1 MKLLFAH
8 RKPRP
13 YGNFSIENY
22 FQTLSPF
29 LEKEAEVEHWQAP
42 FFSNGILPRNRS
54 VKALES
60 KVEKMRPHITHVS
73 GDVHFLMWGIPRGKR
88 VLTIHDIGF
97 LREAKGLKYQL
108 LRYFWLIGPIKKAHA
123 ITCVSTATKNE
134 ILRHLP
140 KARRIYVIPTVVD
153 QRFTKVEKV
162 FNAEC
167 PTILLLGSAPNKN
180 LKRVL
185 KATQGLNVK
194 LSIVAKLDAEELE
207 LLKDQRYEVCQSISF
222 KDLLEKFKQA
232 DIVSLCSTHEG
243 FGMPIIEAQATG
255 RVVLTSNCSSMP
267 DVAGKGALLVE
278 PFSVKSIKDGIKQLI
293 SNESLR
299 NELIAAGYENCKRFE
314 PELVAHQ
321 YLKIYRK
328 LNPDNVLP

>member
-42 FFSNGILPRNRS
+42 FFSNGILPRYRS

-60 KVEKMRPHITHVS
+60 KVEKMRPQITHVS
-73 GDVHFLMWGIPRGKR
+73 GDVHFLLWGIPRGKR

-97 LREAKGLKYQL
+97 LREVKGLRYQL
-108 LRYFWLIGPIKKAHA
+108 LRYFWLTGPLKKAHA

-140 KARRIYVIPTVVD
+140 KARRIHVIPTVVD
-153 QRFTKVEKV
+153 QRFTKVEKD
-162 FNAEC
+162 FNTEC

-185 KATQGLNVK
+185 KATQGLYVK
-194 LSIVAKLDAEELE
+194 LSIVAKLDAAELL
-207 LLKDQRYEVCQSISF
+207 LLKDQQYEVCESIPF
-222 KDLLEKFKQA
+222 EVLLEKYRQA
-232 DIVSLCSTHEG
+232 DIVGMCSTHEG

-267 DVAGKGALLVE
+267 DAAGKGALLVD
-278 PFSVKSIKDGIKQLI
+278 PYSVNSIKQGFQKLI
-293 SNESLR
+293 SDAALR
-299 NELIAAGYENCKRFE
+299 TELLAAGYENCKRFD
-314 PELVAHQ
+314 PAVIAGQ
-321 YLKIYRK
+321 YLKIYQSFFPK
-328 LNPDNVLP
+328 KK

>member
-42 FFSNGILPRNRS
+42 YFSNGILPRNRS

-60 KVEKMRPHITHVS
+60 KVEKMRPNITHVS

-97 LREAKGLKYQL
+97 LREAKGLRYQL
-108 LRYFWLIGPIKKAHA
+108 LRYFWLTGPLKKAHA
-123 ITCVSTATKNE
+123 ITCVSVATKNE

-140 KARRIYVIPTVVD
+140 KAWRIHVIPTVVD
-153 QRFTKVEKV
+153 QRFVKVEKA
-162 FNAEC
+162 FNTEC

-194 LSIVAKLDAEELE
+194 LSIVAKLDAAELL
-207 LLKDQRYEVCQSISF
+207 LLKDQQYEVCDSIPF
-222 KDLLEKFKQA
+222 EELLEKYRQA
-232 DIVSLCSTHEG
+232 DIVALCSTHEG
-243 FGMPIIEAQATG
+243 FGMPIIEAQVTG

-267 DVAGKGALLVE
+267 DVAGKGAFLVD
-278 PFSVKSIKDGIKQLI
+278 PFSVKSIKEGILQLI
-293 SNESLR
+293 SNETLR
-299 NELIAAGYENCKRFE
+299 NELIAAGYENCKRFD
-314 PELVAHQ
+314 PAVIAGQ
-321 YLKIYRK
+321 YLKIYQSFFPK
-328 LNPDNVLP
+328 KK

>member
-29 LEKEAEVEHWQAP
+29 LEKEAELEHWQAP
-42 FFSNGILPRNRS
+42 HFSNGIVPRYLS
-54 VKALES
+54 VKSLET
-60 KVEKMRPHITHVS
+60 KVEKWRPNITHVS
-73 GDVHFLMWGIPRGKR
+73 GDVHFLMWGIPKGKR

-97 LREAKGLKYQL
+97 LREAKGIKYQL
-108 LRYFWLIGPIKKAHA
+108 LRFFWLTGPVKKAHA

-140 KARRIYVIPTVVD
+140 KARRIQVIPTVVD
-153 QRFTKVEKV
+153 QRFVRADKA
-162 FNAEC
+162 FNAEY

-207 LLKDQRYEVCQSISF
+207 LLQGQKYEVCQSISF
-222 KDLLEKFKQA
+222 EELLEKYKQA

-255 RVVLTSNCSSMP
+255 RVVITSNCSSMP
-267 DVAGKGALLVE
+267 DVAGKGALIVD
-278 PFSVKSIKDGIKQLI
+278 PYSVKSIKEGILQLI
-293 SNESLR
+293 SNEFLR
-299 NELIAAGYENCKRFE
+299 NELIAAGFENCKRFD
-314 PELVAHQ
+314 PAVVAQQ
-321 YLKIYRK
+321 YLKVYRS
-328 LNPDNVLP
+328 LLPKEL

>member
-29 LEKEAEVEHWQAP
+29 LEKEAELEHWQAP
-42 FFSNGILPRNRS
+42 HFSNGIVPRYLS
-54 VKALES
+54 VKSLET
-60 KVEKMRPHITHVS
+60 KVEKWRPNITHVS
-73 GDVHFLMWGIPRGKR
+73 GDVHFLMWGIPKGKR

-97 LREAKGLKYQL
+97 LREAKGIKYQL
-108 LRYFWLIGPIKKAHA
+108 LRFFWLTGPVKKAHA

-140 KARRIYVIPTVVD
+140 KARRIQVIPTVVD
-153 QRFTKVEKV
+153 QRFVRADKA
-162 FNAEC
+162 FNAEY

-207 LLKDQRYEVCQSISF
+207 LLQGQKYEVCQSISF
-222 KDLLEKFKQA
+222 EELLEKYKQA
-232 DIVSLCSTHEG
+232 DIVSLCS
-243 FGMPIIEAQATG
+243 QATG
-255 RVVLTSNCSSMP
+255 RVVITSNCSSMP
-267 DVAGKGALLVE
+267 DVAGKGALIVD
-278 PFSVKSIKDGIKQLI
+278 PYSVKSIKEGILQLI
-293 SNESLR
+293 SNEFLR
-299 NELIAAGYENCKRFE
+299 NELIAAGFENCKRFD
-314 PELVAHQ
+314 PAVVAQQ
-321 YLKIYRK
+321 YLKVYRS
-328 LNPDNVLP
+328 LLPKEL

>member
-73 GDVHFLMWGIPRGKR
+73 GDVHFLLWGIPRGKR

-108 LRYFWLIGPIKKAHA
+108 LRYFWLTGPIKKAHA

-140 KARRIYVIPTVVD
+140 KARRIHVIPTVVD
-153 QRFTKVEKV
+153 QRFVKVEKA
-162 FNAEC
+162 FNTEC

-194 LSIVAKLDAEELE
+194 LSIVAKLDAEELL
-207 LLKDQRYEVCQSISF
+207 LLKDQQYEVCDSIPF
-222 KDLLEKFKQA
+222 EELLEKYREA
-232 DIVSLCSTHEG
+232 DIVALCSTHEG

-267 DVAGKGALLVE
+267 DVAGKGALLVD
-278 PFSVKSIKDGIKQLI
+278 PYSVNSIKQGFQKLI
-293 SNESLR
+293 ADAALR
-299 NELIAAGYENCKRFE
+299 TELLAAGYENCKRFD
-314 PELVAHQ
+314 PAVIAGQ
-321 YLKIYRK
+321 YLKIYQSFFPK
-328 LNPDNVLP
+328 KK

>member
-1 MKLLFAH
+1 M
-8 RKPRP
+8 
-13 YGNFSIENY
+13 
-22 FQTLSPF
+22 
-29 LEKEAEVEHWQAP
+29 
-42 FFSNGILPRNRS
+42 S
-54 VKALES
+54 VKALET
-60 KVEKMRPHITHVS
+60 KVEQWRPNITHVS
-73 GDVHFLMWGIPRGKR
+73 GDVHFLMWGIPKGKR

-108 LRYFWLIGPIKKAHA
+108 LRYFWLTGPVKKAHV

-140 KARRIYVIPTVVD
+140 KARRIQVIPTVVD
-153 QRFTKVEKV
+153 QRFVRADKA

-207 LLKDQRYEVCQSISF
+207 LLQGQKYEVCESIPF
-222 KDLLEKFKQA
+222 EDLLEKYKQA
-232 DIVSLCSTHEG
+232 DIVALCSTHEG

-267 DVAGKGALLVE
+267 DVAGKGALLVD
-278 PFSVKSIKDGIKQLI
+278 PFSVKSIKEGLQQLI

-299 NELIAAGYENCKRFE
+299 NELIAAGFENCKRFD
-314 PELVAHQ
+314 PAVVAQQ
-321 YLKIYRK
+321 YLKVYRS
-328 LNPDNVLP
+328 LLPKEK

>member
-29 LEKEAEVEHWQAP
+29 LEKEAEVQHWQAP
-42 FFSNGILPRNRS
+42 FYSNGILPRNRS
-54 VKALES
+54 VKALVS
-60 KVEKMRPHITHVS
+60 KVEKWRPDITHVS
-73 GDVHFLMWGIPRGKR
+73 GDVHFLMWGIQRGKG

-97 LREAKGLKYQL
+97 LREAKGLRYQL

-123 ITCVSTATKNE
+123 ITCVSVATKNE

-140 KARRIYVIPTVVD
+140 KGQRIHVIPTVVD
-153 QRFTKVEKV
+153 QRFTKVEKA
-162 FNAEC
+162 FDAEC

-194 LSIVAKLDAEELE
+194 LSIVAKLDAEELV
-207 LLKDQRYEVCQSISF
+207 LLKDQNYEVCDSIPF
-222 KDLLEKFKQA
+222 EDLLEKYRQA
-232 DIVSLCSTHEG
+232 DIVALCSTHEG

-267 DVAGKGALLVE
+267 DIAGKGALLID
-278 PFSVKSIKDGIKQLI
+278 PYSVKSIKQGFQKLI
-293 SNESLR
+293 SEEALR
-299 NELIAAGYENCKRFE
+299 TELLAAGYENCKRFD
-314 PELVAHQ
+314 PTVVAGQ
-321 YLKIYRK
+321 YLKIYQSLFPK
-328 LNPDNVLP
+328 KK

>member
-29 LEKEAEVEHWQAP
+29 LEKEAALEHWQAP
-42 FFSNGILPRNRS
+42 HFSNGIVPRYLS
-54 VKALES
+54 VKALQT
-60 KVEKMRPHITHVS
+60 KVEKWHPDITHVT
-73 GDVHFLMWGIPRGKR
+73 GDTHFLLWGIPKGKR

-97 LREAKGLKYQL
+97 LREAKGIKYQL
-108 LRYFWLIGPIKKAHA
+108 LRFFWLTGPARKAHA

-140 KARRIYVIPTVVD
+140 KARRIQVIPTVVD
-153 QRFTKVEKV
+153 PRFVRVDKAFTT
-162 FNAEC
+162 EC

-207 LLKDQRYEVCQSISF
+207 LLKEQRYEVCDSISF
-222 KDLLEKFKQA
+222 EELLEKYRAA
-232 DIVSLCSTHEG
+232 DIVALCSTHEG

-255 RVVLTSNCSSMP
+255 RGVLTSNCSSMP
-267 DVAGKGALLVE
+267 DVAGKGALFVD
-278 PFSVKSIKDGIKQLI
+278 PFSVKSIKDGLQQLI

-299 NELIAAGYENCKRFE
+299 NELIVAGFENCKRFD
-314 PELVAHQ
+314 PQVVAQQ
-321 YLKIYRK
+321 YLNVYRSLVPAEK
-328 LNPDNVLP
+328 

>member
-22 FQTLSPF
+22 FQTLSPY
-29 LEKEAEVEHWQAP
+29 LEKEAELEHWQAP
-42 FFSNGILPRNRS
+42 QFSNGIVPRYLS
-54 VKALES
+54 VKALQT
-60 KVEKMRPHITHVS
+60 KVEKWRPDITHVS
-73 GDVHFLMWGIPRGKR
+73 GDVHFLMWGIPKGKR

-97 LREAKGLKYQL
+97 LREAKGIKYQL
-108 LRYFWLIGPIKKAHA
+108 LRFFWLTGPVKKAHA

-140 KARRIYVIPTVVD
+140 KARRIQVIPTVVD
-153 QRFTKVEKV
+153 QRFVRADKAFDT
-162 FNAEC
+162 EC

-194 LSIVAKLDAEELE
+194 LSIVAKLDTEELE
-207 LLKDQRYEVCQSISF
+207 LLQGQKYEVCQSIF
-222 KDLLEKFKQA
+222 FEDLLEKYKQA

-267 DVAGKGALLVE
+267 DVASKGALLVD
-278 PFSVKSIKDGIKQLI
+278 PFSVKSIKEGIQQLI
-293 SNESLR
+293 SNDSLR
-299 NELIAAGYENCKRFE
+299 NELIAAGFENCKRFD
-314 PELVAHQ
+314 PAVVAQQ
-321 YLKIYRK
+321 YLKVYRSLDK
-328 LNPDNVLP
+328 

>member
-22 FQTLSPF
+22 FQILSPF
-29 LEKEAEVEHWQAP
+29 LEKEAELEHWQAP
-42 FFSNGILPRNRS
+42 YFSNGILQRNRS
-54 VKALES
+54 VNALKS
-60 KVEKMRPHITHVS
+60 TVEKMRPHITHVS

-97 LREAKGLKYQL
+97 LREAKGLRYQL
-108 LRYFWLIGPIKKAHA
+108 LRYFWLTGPVKKAHA

-140 KARRIYVIPTVVD
+140 KARRIHVIPTVVD
-153 QRFTKVEKV
+153 QRFVKVEKA
-162 FNAEC
+162 FNTEC

-194 LSIVAKLDAEELE
+194 LSIVAKLDAAELL
-207 LLKDQRYEVCQSISF
+207 LLKDQQYEVCDSIPF
-222 KDLLEKFKQA
+222 EELLEKYREA
-232 DIVSLCSTHEG
+232 DIVALCSTHEG

-255 RVVLTSNCSSMP
+255 RVVITSNCSSMP
-267 DVAGKGALLVE
+267 DVAGKGALLVD
-278 PFSVKSIKDGIKQLI
+278 PFSVKSIKEGLQQLI
-293 SNESLR
+293 SNDSLR
-299 NELIAAGYENCKRFE
+299 NELISAGFENCKRFD
-314 PELVAHQ
+314 PAVIAGQ
-321 YLKIYRK
+321 YLKIYQSFFPK
-328 LNPDNVLP
+328 KK

>member
-29 LEKEAEVEHWQAP
+29 LEKEAELVHWQAP
-42 FFSNGILPRNRS
+42 HFSNGIVPRYMS
-54 VKALES
+54 VKALET
-60 KVEKMRPHITHVS
+60 KVEKWRPNITHVS
-73 GDVHFLMWGIPRGKR
+73 GDVHFLMWGIPKGKR

-108 LRYFWLIGPIKKAHA
+108 LRYFWLTGPVKKAHA

-140 KARRIYVIPTVVD
+140 KARRIQVIPTVVD
-153 QRFTKVEKV
+153 QRFVRADKAFDT
-162 FNAEC
+162 EC

-207 LLKDQRYEVCQSISF
+207 LLQGQKYEVCESIPF
-222 KDLLEKFKQA
+222 EDLLEKYKQA

-267 DVAGKGALLVE
+267 DVAGKGALLVD
-278 PFSVKSIKDGIKQLI
+278 PFSVKSIKEGLQQLI
-293 SNESLR
+293 FNESLR
-299 NELIAAGYENCKRFE
+299 NEFIAAGFENCKRYD
-314 PELVAHQ
+314 PAVVAQQ
-321 YLKIYRK
+321 YLKVYRS
-328 LNPDNVLP
+328 LLPKEK